1 MNRFIKLAI
10 LGLTMTLALPVL
22 AQRTSD
28 YLKPSDYK
36 GRIQRDGDFLLCWG
50 EKVDPSFAESYEIQC
65 WCNNKTNEFRIQLKV
80 QNQEDLHVL
89 DIDEEL
95 AYQIRTLIDAAVY
108 SATNLP
114 DKEWMQMRLE
124 ALKSDKATA
133 TVVGLDGT
141 TFRFYNRSCGAS
153 CWSPGAG
160 NNAALVKI
168 YDAIYDAIGHKDIER
183 IKAKLPDIKSLTT
196 KYASLLQ
203 DPYKEYFI
211 LRIDKRSEGW
221 VWAEY

>member
-89 DIDEEL
+89 DIDENL

-108 SATNLP
+108 SASNLP

-124 ALKSDKATA
+124 ALKSDKATG

-153 CWSPGAG
+153 CWSPSGG
-160 NNAALVKI
+160 NNAALVSI
-168 YDAIYDAIGHKDIER
+168 GQAIYNAIAYKDPDR
-183 IKAKLPDIKSLTT
+183 IKSRLNDIKSLT
-196 KYASLLQ
+196 KNYASLLQ
-203 DPYKEYFI
+203 EPYREYFL
-211 LRIDKRSEGW
+211 LRIDKKPERWWWSE
-221 VWAEY
+221 Y